1 MFDLIELCS
10 TKRSYFTCK
19 KTRVTIMWAS
29 LRSAL
34 RLKRANSFINE
45 REKEGGKEQKKQM
58 CHLKRRYIEDLYM
71 LPLMCYRLMR
81 ILVEL
86 LIQLRISL
94 R

>member
-34 RLKRANSFINE
+34 RLKRTNSFINE
-45 REKEGGKEQKKQM
+45 REKEGGKEQKKTNVSFEKAL
-58 CHLKRRYIEDLYM
+58 HRG
-71 LPLMCYRLMR
+71 
-81 ILVEL
+81 LVYASFDVL
-86 LIQLRISL
+86 QINADFGRVVDSTSNKPT
-94 R
+94 